1 MKENISLLWFKMFG
15 NIGVKVKC
23 DGQTFLFGAKEFP
36 LFKEEVETVTRKDC
50 EKFYFVDG
58 DGDKI
63 NIKDE
68 TSFLYFVESW
78 NMETTLNIF
87 SEKYIQISFG

>member
-1 MKENISLLWFKMFG
+1 MKGNISLLWFGMFG
-15 NIGVKVKC
+15 KIGVKVKC
-23 DGQTFLFGAKEFP
+23 DDQIFLLGADSFE
-36 LFKEEVETVTRKDC
+36 LFQEQVESVT
-50 EKFYFVDG
+50 EKRCDEFYFVDG

-68 TSFLYFVESW
+68 VSFSYFIETW

-87 SEKYIQISFG
+87 LAKYIQKSS